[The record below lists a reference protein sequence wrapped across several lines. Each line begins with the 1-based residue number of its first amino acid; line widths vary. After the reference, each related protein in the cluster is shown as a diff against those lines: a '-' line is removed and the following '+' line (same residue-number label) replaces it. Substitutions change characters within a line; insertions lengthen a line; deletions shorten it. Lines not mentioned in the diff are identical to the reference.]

1 MSSLNFAHER
11 TVSTVDDIKLALDV
25 TEAARAVSLS
35 PWTIR
40 KWISTGKIKAIH
52 LGRRVMVEPSELKRL
67 VELGRKLKN
76 HNTE

>member
-1 MSSLNFAHER
+1 M
-11 TVSTVDDIKLALDV
+11 DDIKLALDV

>member
-1 MSSLNFAHER
+1 MVNTL
-11 TVSTVDDIKLALDV
+11 DGIKLALDV

-52 LGRRVMVEPSELKRL
+52 LGRRVMVELSELERL
-67 VELGRKLKN
+67 VELGRKLKD